1 MKPELQSA
9 LQLLETEPN
18 NPDALAALAAA
29 AEGGGNG
36 HSDPAAERAFRESR
50 RVHVERG
57 DHELVVRLIDLEL
70 GWQKD
75 PGRRAELLVEK
86 GRILSEEFW
95 REGEAELCY
104 QRALEARPGDERAM
118 AALAESAA
126 ARADGAKHAEE
137 YAAKVAQAAQADGA
151 AEKALLANLL
161 VSLAE
166 VQAKFQPNADG
177 EVESLL
183 RRALEA
189 DPRHK
194 KAALQLERWLKRAER
209 WEELGALLAKRAE
222 AAPSKEEKVAGLLAL
237 AEFQRERLGRPDL
250 AAETIKKALVT
261 DPLHAR
267 AMKALGELYAAEE
280 NWQALQKLYENALR
294 ARPRSDVELALQVQ
308 LGTLLWQKVGQ
319 FEAAEE
325 QFRKVRQRAPGHP
338 AMLDFYREFFQRRN
352 EGQKLL
358 QVLLGAQKI
367 EPDEKKRLQ
376 LSVEMAV
383 IAEGPGGSLE
393 KAIDLWKSIFKVDKT
408 HPEAGAALR
417 RLYRKTEKWNAL
429 LELLKEEI
437 EALGK
442 NPAAIDERIER
453 LLDVVAIYRDKLNL
467 DVMVLNTYNTILQL
481 KPDHEGALAALA
493 AKYEAMG
500 RWNDLITV
508 LQRQADHHADR
519 QADPMERARLLRRVA
534 MLWVEKFGNHN
545 QAVKPLEELYA
556 LLPGDA
562 DVVVRLRDIYTK
574 RRAWRALLDLERR
587 EIERLEGPIRRAKLV
602 EMARMAAER
611 LGDASEAMSIWNRVL
626 EDNPQDAEALAS
638 LALLYERERRYPALA
653 EVLGR
658 QRLGLTEPKVAVPLL
673 EKLAALWG
681 ERLGVPRKAIEAYQ
695 DILRIAPGHHRT
707 MRQLRELL
715 VQAGDT
721 DQLEVLY
728 AQTKQWDELCE
739 TLMTVAERT
748 TDLAQRVKL
757 NRRVAEVALEQ
768 LHQPERAG
776 KAYERI
782 LAVEPQ
788 NLDAARALV
797 PIYRRGE
804 KWARLLATYEILLG
818 HAQGNA
824 ERLELHRE
832 IRLLCE
838 EKLGSK
844 QLAFSWCAKA
854 FAIDGDDPELERE
867 LERLARE
874 ADAFDLLM
882 EIYARQSRELP
893 EGPRKVLR
901 LRQVADLLLT
911 RLNRADEA
919 RRYYVEVLE
928 RVPGDLQALGAL
940 EQLYAQGSSWNELLT
955 IYRQRLESTTER
967 ERRIELLFKI
977 ARIEEEKGARIEEAL
992 ETYRNVLDEEPT
1004 STRALRALERLYEVS
1019 RNWRGLAE
1027 VVERQLS
1034 LVTNDAEM
1042 EVALSYQLGE
1052 LYANKL
1058 GESETALPLYRR
1070 AFARQPLHRPTLT
1083 ALERYLAEGNPARVE
1098 VARLLVP
1105 IYEKIDE
1112 LGRLVEALSILLG
1125 AAAGQDRDEELAL
1138 LRRLMVLVGRRLGD
1152 VEKSFGYAVRLFELV
1167 PADLGVRHELR
1178 EMADLLSNHRDLAR
1192 HLRAA
1197 EERLATIE
1205 AAGAPSTLVR
1215 DLAWEQARLYEEK
1228 LRDGK
1233 SAEEAYLRVLTY
1245 DDRYEGALLA
1255 LERMYRT
1262 GARHRELRDLLMKRK
1277 EYAAEPQM
1285 VATRRD
1291 LLFQI
1296 CELEEGPLGD
1306 VAAATEH
1313 YLEVLELEASSPRAF
1328 KALERIYTTGERWRD
1343 LDELLGRLVD
1353 FTDKAEDRAQ
1363 LKTRRAELHAL
1374 RLDDPEGAC
1383 DLYEEAIGEDAKNEG
1398 ARKGLEKLM
1407 ARPDLRLRIARMLE
1421 PFYQAD
1427 EAWPKFISVLQV
1439 QRDHAEGADVVV
1451 LLGRIARIVEEKLG
1465 SRQQAFTVWREALL
1479 IDPSEEVPRVQ
1490 LERLALILGKY
1501 AEMADAWLEAESRV
1515 EPHDLSLRADFLRRA
1530 AVIYD
1535 EDLEDPKKA
1544 LGVYRRLL
1552 DLDPTNLET
1561 ARPAAQALERLYV
1574 GQKAWPEL
1582 IDILRREAEWAEAAE
1597 AKKDYLR
1604 RVGEVQEELLRTP
1617 DAAIATHREIL
1628 DLDAEDRDALDALER
1643 LHGLEGQW
1651 PELIGILQRR
1661 VALSNDARERRELRW
1676 RIARLTE
1683 EKLGASVGSDE
1694 IIAAYAA
1701 VLDEHPEDVP
1711 ALETLARLYEAAE
1724 RPVDLLETLE
1734 RRLVLENKKAGR
1746 VALLGRIAALLE
1758 GPLHRLEEALE
1769 RYREVLA
1776 DEPGNE
1782 AARQGIERMLADPDL
1797 RLRAAAVLEPFY
1809 ETRGERAKLIGLH
1822 ELWAEHAPELQE
1834 RLQRLRR
1841 IAALQQQAGDL
1852 GASFQALARAAR
1864 LAVAEL
1870 ELPVLLDSLERLSV
1884 KGGLRAELVGLYR
1897 DLGADILD
1905 AEIKESVYLT
1915 VATESRV
1922 LGDRA
1927 TAREYFRR
1935 VLDAA
1940 PDHPRALDA
1949 LEELYAEAKEYE
1961 PLLEIYNRRAELSG
1975 SDDDRR
1981 YQYVTFSARLCRHEL
1996 GRPEEAISYYEQI
2009 LQLYPADEEATQALD
2024 ELYTDAGR
2032 NADLAD
2038 LLERRLGFTEDVE
2051 HAVLLHFRLGG
2062 LYGGELGDNQRALE
2076 HYRSALDGDAD
2087 HPGAIAALERLLD
2100 DPVLRV
2106 EAAELLEPVYA
2117 ARHDWPA
2124 LIRIY
2129 EVRLEAADD
2138 TQQRLW
2144 LTRRIAR
2151 AYEEQLEDL
2160 EASFRWYGKV
2170 FREDP
2175 SDRQIR
2181 DQLWRLAGI
2190 LDCFKD
2196 LATIYDEYL
2205 ADVYEETPAS
2215 LEVLRAV
2222 AQIYD
2227 LRLGDVDRAKGAYLR
2242 LLRHEAADAAAF
2254 QGLESMLTRA
2264 RRWTDLLEIYRDAAE
2279 GSLELPRR
2287 KELLFKICQVYEH
2300 ALQDRDAAIDAY
2312 RAVLELDEED
2322 TRAIAALDRL
2332 YVTSKRWH
2340 DLVELLTR
2348 QFERVPKE
2356 EGDKRRIQLKLRL
2369 GGLFEK
2375 ELADLPSAIDAYE
2388 EVIGFDQNNKEA
2400 ISALERLILDHDQR
2414 FRIAQILE
2422 PIYQLQDQWAK
2433 LVVIYDAEL
2442 EFIDDKQ
2449 RRVELLKEIAR
2460 IHAQRGGDLQLAF
2473 DALARAWTEEV
2484 GEGEENEGP
2493 LYRSLLEAAKPI
2505 GAWKQ
2510 LIRVLEQAVE
2520 GSYDSDLVARV
2531 HARVAEVHEQKRGD
2545 AAAAVESWR
2554 KVVHVSEDHEAG
2566 WKALERLLAQL
2577 ARHKELVEVLEKR
2590 AQLSLDLAE
2599 QKSLYYR
2606 AAELYE
2612 RVLNQGEQ
2620 AISTWR
2626 HVLTLDEDDAPAL
2639 SALARLFRER
2649 KAWRE
2654 LTEIYARQIE
2664 LAMAERDRRPLRFAM
2679 AQVFEEHLGEAFE
2692 AIAAYRGAL
2701 EADARD
2707 LDAHEALARLY
2718 EKEAAWPD
2726 LLETLDAI
2734 APLKPPGAERDAV
2747 RVRAAKVLEERQNEP
2762 EEAIERYRQ
2771 ILDDSPGNEAAR
2783 KALEV
2788 LVQREELREAAARVL
2803 EPLYRARGEHRPL
2816 VELYELKLQL
2826 ESDPAERRTLLA
2838 GMAEIYETG
2847 LGDAAGAFRAWG
2859 RVLAEDPRDEAV
2871 HGELE
2876 RLASQHKLWAE
2887 LARLYEERFEA
2898 VLDGDVQRQLALKLA
2913 DLYETRLG
2921 DDERAVAR
2929 YRKALELPG
2938 EEFGPLAALDRLLVR
2953 TGKHLDLAEI
2963 LEREAQAA
2971 TESEAQ
2977 AQFLYR
2983 LGELRQATLND
2994 RDGALSAYRDA
3005 LDREPGHAGAR
3016 QALEQLLGSPE
3027 QAGGALD
3034 VLERLYETDGDH
3046 KKRVEL
3052 AEVRLKLI
3060 SDRPGRASQLQQ
3072 ISRLWEEEL
3081 SDRRQALAAMIR
3093 ALKEQPEDTSL
3104 LDEVERLAAPDELA
3118 LAADTFHEVIEQGV
3132 PSNAA
3137 RELGLR
3143 AARLYDRLGDPGNAE
3158 GHYISV
3164 LDVDQENA
3172 EALEALERI
3181 YRRQGELEA
3190 LADILGRRADVEN
3203 DIVAKK
3209 RMYAEV
3215 ARLRENALQDR
3226 AGAIDAWNKVLDAD
3240 EADGPALAALS
3251 ALYEAAQSWGELV
3264 EVLEHWSRF
3273 AATNQDQVSLKTRT
3287 AALYAE
3293 KLGKPDKALD
3303 AYRDLLDL
3311 APNSVL
3317 AMTKLEELY
3326 ERKGDWS
3333 SLQETLTRR
3342 LGAVP
3347 PGREQV
3353 PIYRRLARVA
3363 VEHLDAAED
3372 AVGFYQQILE
3382 ELPEDLETLQGLE
3395 GLLAKLE
3402 KWYDLVDTLKQHAA
3416 LCAKKGDK
3424 PGEIAQ
3430 LARAAEVLEG
3440 KLENAEAAAELLEKV
3455 LAREPN
3461 NVRALMTLAK
3471 LYEAQHDNDKCMETL
3486 QKAVKLAAGGSERAE
3501 LEFRLGKIE
3510 AERSGEAAA
3519 EPFFRRAL
3527 ESDPYHA
3534 GAAERLERTAREQG
3548 DWMQVAALLER
3559 RVEQA
3564 ADKERKPLLIELS
3577 QILSS
3582 RVGDAEGALAALE
3595 QAHALA
3601 PDDMAILEPLAD
3613 AYFHAGRLEQALP
3626 LYKGLIDKLSKG
3638 RRSKELGRLNFRLG
3652 AIAEKQ
3658 GDRALALQQYQAAYQ
3673 IDASH
3678 APTLAALGRIWTE
3691 AGEWEKARRIY
3702 RSMLLQNLDPSS
3714 GVTKADVYLQLGI
3727 IHEKVNETP
3736 KAVGMYERG
3745 LEIDPNHAELKASL
3759 QRVRGAKTK

>member
-29 AEGGGNG
+29 SEGGGNG

-57 DHELVVRLIDLEL
+57 DYELVVRLIDLEL

-75 PGRRAELLVEK
+75 SGRRAELLVEK

-95 REGEAELCY
+95 REGEAEACY
-104 QRALEARPGDERAM
+104 QLALEARPGDERAL
-118 AALAESAA
+118 AALAEIAA
-126 ARADGAKHAEE
+126 SRASGPKRAEE
-137 YAAKVAQAAQADGA
+137 YAEKVAQAAKADGA
-151 AEKALLANLL
+151 SDKAQLANLL

-166 VQAKFQPNADG
+166 VQAKFQPDAEG
-177 EVESLL
+177 EVEGHL
-183 RRALEA
+183 RQALEVE
-189 DPRHK
+189 PRHK
-194 KAALQLERWLKRAER
+194 KAATQLERRLRSAGR
-209 WEELGALLAKRAE
+209 WEELEAFFEKRIGTAL
-222 AAPSKEEKVAGLLAL
+222 SKEEKVSSLLML
-237 AEFQRERLGRPDL
+237 AELQRERLGRPDL
-250 AAETIKKALVT
+250 AVETAKKALAT

-267 AMKALGELYAAEE
+267 ALKVLGELYAAEG
-280 NWQALQKLYENALR
+280 NWPALQKLYETGLR
-294 ARPRSDVELALQVQ
+294 ARPRSDVELGLQVQ
-308 LGTLLWQKVGQ
+308 LGTLLWQKLEQ
-319 FEAAEE
+319 LEAAEE

-338 AMLDFYREFFQRRN
+338 AMLDFYREFFQRKN

-358 QVLLGAQKI
+358 QVLIGAQKV

-376 LSVEMAV
+376 LSVEMAG
-383 IAEGPGGSLE
+383 IAEGPGGSVE

-417 RLYRKTEKWNAL
+417 RLYRKGEKWNAL

-442 NPAAIDERIER
+442 NPAALDERIER

-467 DVMVLNTYNTILQL
+467 DVMVINTYNTILQL
-481 KPDHEGALAALA
+481 KPDHEAALGALA

-508 LQRQADHHADR
+508 LQRQADHQADR
-519 QADPMERARLLRRVA
+519 QTEPMERARLLRRVA

-587 EIERLEGPIRRAKLV
+587 EIDRLEGPIRRAKLV

-626 EDNPQDAEALAS
+626 EDNPQDGEALAS

-653 EVLGR
+653 EVLSR
-658 QRLGLTEPKVAVPLL
+658 QRLGLSDPKVAVPLL
-673 EKLAALWG
+673 EKLATLWG
-681 ERLGVPRKAIEAYQ
+681 ERLAAPRKAIEAYQ

-707 MRQLRELL
+707 MRQLRDLL
-715 VQAGDT
+715 IQAGDT
-721 DQLEVLY
+721 DELEVLY
-728 AQTKQWDELCE
+728 AQTKQWEELCE

-782 LAVEPQ
+782 LAVEPR

-797 PIYRRGE
+797 PIYRRAE

-818 HAQGNA
+818 YAERDP

-832 IRLLCE
+832 IRVLCE

-882 EIYARQSRELP
+882 EIYARQARELS

-901 LRQVADLLLT
+901 LRQVADLLLN
-911 RLNRADEA
+911 RLNRTDEA

-928 RVPGDLQALGAL
+928 RVPGDPQALGVL
-940 EQLYAQGSSWNELLT
+940 EQLYAQGANWNELLV
-955 IYRQRLESTTER
+955 IYRQRVESSTDR

-977 ARIEEEKGARIEEAL
+977 ARIEEEKGARVDEAMA
-992 ETYRNVLDEEPT
+992 TYRSVLDEDPM
-1004 STRALRALERLYEVS
+1004 STRALRALERLYEAS
-1019 RNWRGLAE
+1019 SNWRGLAE
-1027 VVERQLS
+1027 VVERQLA
-1034 LVTNDAEM
+1034 LVSNDAEM
-1042 EVALSYQLGE
+1042 EVSLSYQLGE

-1058 GESETALPLYRR
+1058 GEPETALPLYRR
-1070 AFARQPLHRPTLT
+1070 AFARQPLHRPTLN

-1112 LGRLVEALSILLG
+1112 LARLVEVLSILLG
-1125 AAAGQDRDEELAL
+1125 AVAGQDRDEELAL

-1152 VEKSFGYAVRLFELV
+1152 VEKAFGYAVRLFELV
-1167 PADLGVRHELR
+1167 PTDLGVRHELR
-1178 EMADLLSNHRDLAR
+1178 EMADLLANHRELAR

-1197 EERLATIE
+1197 EERLATTE

-1215 DLAWEQARLYEEK
+1215 DLAWELARLHEDR

-1233 SAEEAYLRVLTY
+1233 AAEEAYGRVLTY
-1245 DDRYEGALLA
+1245 DDRHEGALLA
-1255 LERMYRT
+1255 LERMYRA
-1262 GARHRELRDLLMKRK
+1262 GARHRDLRDLLMRRK
-1277 EYAAEPQM
+1277 ELATDPM
-1285 VATRRD
+1285 VQRD

-1296 CELEEGPLGD
+1296 CDLEEGPLAD
-1306 VAAATEH
+1306 TPTATMH
-1313 YLEVLELEASSPRAF
+1313 YLEVLELEPSSPRAF
-1328 KALERIYTTGERWRD
+1328 KALERIYTTGEKWRE
-1343 LDELLGRLVD
+1343 LDELLGRLVTY
-1353 FTDKAEDRAQ
+1353 TDKAEDRAQ
-1363 LKTRRAELHAL
+1363 LRTRRAELHAL
-1374 RLDDPEGAC
+1374 RLEDIEGAC

-1407 ARPDLRLRIARMLE
+1407 MRPDLRLRIARMLE

-1427 EAWPKFISVLQV
+1427 EAWPKLINVLQV
-1439 QRDHAEGADVVV
+1439 QREHADGPDVGVF
-1451 LLGRIARIVEEKLG
+1451 LGRIARIVEEKLG

-1479 IDPSEEVPRVQ
+1479 TDPSEEAPRVQ

-1501 AEMADAWLEAESRV
+1501 AEMAEAWLEAEARM
-1515 EPHDLSLRADFLRRA
+1515 EPHDLSQRADFLRRA

-1544 LGVYRRLL
+1544 LAVYRKLL

-1582 IDILRREAEWAEAAE
+1582 IEILRREAEWAESVE
-1597 AKKDYLR
+1597 VKKDFLR

-1617 DAAIATHREIL
+1617 DAAIAIHREIL
-1628 DLDAEDRDALDALER
+1628 DLDAEDRDSLDALER
-1643 LHGLEGQW
+1643 LHTLEGQW

-1661 VALSNDARERRELRW
+1661 VALSNEARERRELRW
-1676 RIARLTE
+1676 RIARMTE
-1683 EKLGASVGSDE
+1683 EKLGSSAGSDE
-1694 IIAAYAA
+1694 IVAAYAA
-1701 VLDEHPEDVP
+1701 VLDEQPEDVP
-1711 ALETLARLYEAAE
+1711 ALETLARLYEATE

-1734 RRLVLENKKAGR
+1734 RRLTLETKRAGR

-1797 RLRAAAVLEPFY
+1797 RLRAATVLEPFY
-1809 ETRGERAKLIGLH
+1809 ESRGERAKLIGLH

-1852 GASFQALARAAR
+1852 KASFDALARAAR

-1870 ELPVLLDSLERLSV
+1870 ELPLLLDGIERLAA

-1915 VATESRV
+1915 VATESRS
-1922 LGDRA
+1922 LGDQA

-1949 LEELYAEAKEYE
+1949 LEELYAESKEYE
-1961 PLLEIYNRRAELSG
+1961 PLHEIYNRRAELSG

-1981 YQYVTFSARLCRHEL
+1981 HQYLALSARLCRNEL
-1996 GRPEEAISYYEQI
+1996 GRPEDAISSYEQI
-2009 LQLYPADEEATQALD
+2009 LQMFPADEEAAQALD
-2024 ELYTDAGR
+2024 ELYTDATR
-2032 NADLAD
+2032 HADLAD

-2051 HAVLLHFRLGG
+2051 NAVLLHFRLGG
-2062 LYGGELGDNQRALE
+2062 LYGADLGDHQRALE
-2076 HYRSALDGDAD
+2076 HYRSTLDGDAD
-2087 HPGAIAALERLLD
+2087 HPGAIAALEKLLD
-2100 DPVLRV
+2100 DTVLRV

-2160 EASFRWYGKV
+2160 EAAFRWYGKV

-2175 SDRQIR
+2175 SDRPIR

-2190 LDCFKD
+2190 LDCFKE
-2196 LATIYDEYL
+2196 LAAVYDEYL

-2227 LRLGDVDRAKGAYLR
+2227 LRLGDVDPAKGAYLR
-2242 LLRHEAADAAAF
+2242 LLRHEATDAAAF

-2279 GSLELPRR
+2279 GTLEQPRR

-2312 RAVLELDEED
+2312 RAVVELDEED

-2332 YVTSKRWH
+2332 YVTGKRWH

-2348 QFERVPKE
+2348 QFERIPQA

-2375 ELADLPSAIDAYE
+2375 ELVDLSSAIDAYE
-2388 EVIGFDQNNKEA
+2388 EVLQFDSNNKEA

-2422 PIYQLQDQWAK
+2422 PIYQVQDQWAK

-2493 LYRSLLEAAKPI
+2493 LYRSLLDAAKPI

-2510 LIRVLEQAVE
+2510 LVRVLEQAVE

-2545 AAAAVESWR
+2545 LATAVESWR

-2566 WKALERLLAQL
+2566 WKALERLLGLL

-2612 RVLNQGEQ
+2612 RVLNQAEQ

-2639 SALARLFRER
+2639 AALARLYRER

-2654 LTEIYARQIE
+2654 LTEIHARQIE
-2664 LAMAERDRRPLRFAM
+2664 LAKSERDRRPLRFAM

-2707 LDAHEALARLY
+2707 LEAHEALARLY
-2718 EKEAAWPD
+2718 EKESSWPD

-2747 RVRAAKVLEERQNEP
+2747 RVRAAKVLEERQSEP

-2771 ILDDSPGNEAAR
+2771 ILADSPGNEAAR
-2783 KALEV
+2783 KALEA
-2788 LVQREELREAAARVL
+2788 LVQREDLREAAARVL
-2803 EPLYRARGEHRPL
+2803 EPLYRTRSDHQPL
-2816 VELYELKLQL
+2816 VELYDLKLQA
-2826 ESDPAERRTLLA
+2826 ESDLVERRGLLA
-2838 GMAEIYETG
+2838 GMAEIYESG
-2847 LGDAAGAFRAWG
+2847 LKDTAGAFRVWG
-2859 RVLAEDPRDEAV
+2859 RLLAEDPRDEGV

-2876 RLASQHKLWAE
+2876 RLATQHKLWAD
-2887 LARLYEERFEA
+2887 LGRLYEERFEA

-2953 TGKHLDLAEI
+2953 TGRHLDLAEI

-2971 TESEAQ
+2971 TESEVQ

-2983 LGELRQATLND
+2983 LGELRRVTLRD
-2994 RDGALSAYRDA
+2994 RDGSLSAYRDA
-3005 LDREPGHAGAR
+3005 LDREPGHAEAR
-3016 QALEQLLGSPE
+3016 KALELLLEAPE

-3034 VLERLYETDGDH
+3034 VLERLYEADGNH

-3060 SDRPGRASQLQQ
+3060 SDRPGRAGQLQQ

-3081 SDRRQALAAMIR
+3081 RDRHQALATMIR
-3093 ALKEQPEDTSL
+3093 ALKEHPDDTSL
-3104 LDEVERLAAPDELA
+3104 LDEVERLAAPDELG
-3118 LAADTFHEVIEQGV
+3118 LAADTFRDVIEQGV

-3143 AARLYDRLGDPGNAE
+3143 AARLYDRLGDPSSAE
-3158 GHYISV
+3158 AHFISV
-3164 LDVDQENA
+3164 LDVDAENA
-3172 EALEALERI
+3172 ESLESLERI
-3181 YRRQGELEA
+3181 YRRAGELEA
-3190 LADILGRRADVEN
+3190 LADILGRRAEVEN

-3240 EADGPALAALS
+3240 EADGPALAALA

-3264 EVLEHWSRF
+3264 EVLEQWSRF
-3273 AATNQDQVSLKTRT
+3273 AASNQDQVSLKTRL
-3287 AALYAE
+3287 ASLYAE
-3293 KLGKPDKALD
+3293 RLGKPDKALD

-3311 APNSVL
+3311 APNSVQ

-3326 ERKGDWS
+3326 ERRGDWS

-3342 LGAVP
+3342 LGVVP

-3363 VEHLDAAED
+3363 VEHLDAPED

-3382 ELPEDLETLQGLE
+3382 EMPGDMEALKALED
-3395 GLLAKLE
+3395 LLAKLG

-3416 LCAKKGDK
+3416 LCAKIGDK
-3424 PGEIAQ
+3424 EGEIAQ
-3430 LARAAEVLEG
+3430 LARAAEVFED

-3471 LYEAQHDNDKCMETL
+3471 LYEAQHDNDKCMATL
-3486 QKAVKLAAGGSERAE
+3486 QKAVKLAAGGPERAE

-3510 AERSGEAAA
+3510 AERVGEAAA

-3534 GAAERLERTAREQG
+3534 GAAERLERVAREQG

-3559 RVEQA
+3559 RI
-3564 ADKERKPLLIELS
+3564 ERTAEKDRKALLIELS
-3577 QILSS
+3577 QILGS
-3582 RVGDAEGALAALE
+3582 RAGDAEGALAALE

-3613 AYFHAGRLEQALP
+3613 AYFQAGRLEQALP
-3626 LYKGLIDKLSKG
+3626 VYKGLIEKLSKG

-3678 APTLAALGRIWTE
+3678 APTLSALGRIWTE

-3702 RSMLLQNLDPSS
+3702 RSMLLQNLDPSM

-3727 IHEKVNETP
+3727 IHEKVNEAP

-3745 LEIDPNHAELKASL
+3745 LEMDSNHAELKAAL
-3759 QRVRGAKTK
+3759 QRVRGAKAK